1 MMRRQREVQSR
12 LGLFLLL
19 GLLLTLSP
27 LRAPAAESP
36 TLPEGLAT
44 PEQSTS
50 MPVFELPDPDG
61 NPVRSADLQGKVV
74 VVRFWASW

>member
-1 MMRRQREVQSR
+1 MRRQREIR
-12 LGLFLLL
+12 PGLGLFLLL

-27 LRAPAAESP
+27 LRTPAADAP
-36 TLPEGLAT
+36 QLPEGLAAPGQAT
-44 PEQSTS
+44 P
-50 MPVFELPDPDG
+50 MPVFALPDPDG